1 MIVSYLINTI
11 KNIVG
16 LKSKVYRGL
25 IGLSRFEIIFFLL
38 KKNLHKLLSGI
49 VRSKRHCTKKEVF
62 HLQDFYDKCTKTGS
76 FLPISS
82 HLLRKCKSCESS
94 WNQNAIWSSPYNQKI
109 YLLGT
114 YHRLQFGST
123 DFERSSRFLMKKDYI
138 SVLFIL
144 SKNLFNSFQSVRRIK
159 ASQFCGLILKAFERT
174 LLGISLYSLKLGIFN
189 KPSY

>member
-62 HLQDFYDKCTKTGS
+62 ICRIFMISVQKPAASCRFLHIYWGSVKAARVVETRMRFEVLLITKKYICLVHIIDYS
-76 FLPISS
+76 LVQPISS
-82 HLLRKCKSCESS
+82 GLL
-94 WNQNAIWSSPYNQKI
+94 
-109 YLLGT
+109 
-114 YHRLQFGST
+114 
-123 DFERSSRFLMKKDYI
+123 DF
-138 SVLFIL
+138 
-144 SKNLFNSFQSVRRIK
+144 
-159 ASQFCGLILKAFERT
+159 
-174 LLGISLYSLKLGIFN
+174 
-189 KPSY
+189 